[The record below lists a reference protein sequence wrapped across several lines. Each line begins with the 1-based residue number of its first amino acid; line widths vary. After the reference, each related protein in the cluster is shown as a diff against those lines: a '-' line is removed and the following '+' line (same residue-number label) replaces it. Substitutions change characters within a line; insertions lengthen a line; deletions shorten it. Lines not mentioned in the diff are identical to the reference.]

1 MTQIDNSHQ
10 GNQNGFLFGWLLI
23 LIGVSLL
30 LINLGYLSPNFLS
43 NLIKYWP
50 LILILLGID
59 LLVDKQWLMNLVYL
73 GLGLTFLFY
82 IFNMAFNLIEIEQ
95 YCPFKKQRQK
105 VISRLYQSDQYQTK
119 ELRVD
124 ERIDEKVTQREIN
137 IKTGVSQLDV
147 TDSESDNDLL
157 KAEIRYYSGLG
168 DPQLTQDLTDNR
180 IKIDYSSP
188 PVNAQ
193 FLPRVRGIN
202 QRMVEKI
209 EIGQPEL
216 KTDLN
221 LEIGVGATTLNFDQL
236 NLNQLQAEVG
246 LGSCDMMLAEGSI
259 PSEVRLKVGMGTVKL
274 VIPQSV
280 GLKIEHQV
288 GLGRVELNGSSLKG
302 NDVYQSDNFDQ
313 SDQQVFITTE
323 VGAGSV
329 QIIRQ

>member
-10 GNQNGFLFGWLLI
+10 NSQNGFLFGWLLI

-43 NLIKYWP
+43 ELIKYWP

-59 LLVDKQWLMNLVYL
+59 LLVDQQWLMNLVYL

-82 IFNMAFNLIEIEQ
+82 IFNLAFNWIEIDQ

-105 VISRLYQSDQYQTK
+105 VISRLYRSDQYQTK
-119 ELRVD
+119 KLQVD
-124 ERIDEKVTQREIN
+124 KKLDEDITKREIN

-147 TDSESDNDLL
+147 TDGEWDNDLL
-157 KAEIRYYSGLG
+157 KAEVRYYSGLG
-168 DPQLTQDLTDNR
+168 EPKLIQNITDNR
-180 IKIDYSSP
+180 IVIDYSSP
-188 PVNAQ
+188 PARAQ
-193 FLPRVRGIN
+193 FLPKVRGLN
-202 QRMVEKI
+202 QRTVEKI
-209 EIGQPEL
+209 KIGQPGL

-221 LEIGVGATTLNFDQL
+221 LEIGLGTTTLNFNQL
-236 NLNQLQAEVG
+236 NLKQLQAEVG
-246 LGSCDMMLAEGSI
+246 LGSCDIMLAEGSI
-259 PSEVRLKVGMGTVKL
+259 PTEARLKVGMGTIKL
-274 VIPQSV
+274 VIPRSV

-302 NDVYQSDNFDQ
+302 NDIYQSDNFDQ
-313 SDQQVFITTE
+313 AEQQLLITTE

-329 QIIRQ
+329 QVVRQ